1 MKNRLPNI
9 YTKLPEWG
17 TSIFTVMSKMAVDY
31 NAINLAQGFPDFNCD
46 DELLK
51 LVQHYQQKGFN
62 QYAPM
67 PGVPVLRKAISEKI
81 EKLYG
86 KHYNPET
93 EITVTSGATQ
103 ALYTAITSV
112 VDTGDEVIVF
122 EPVYDSYVPD
132 ILSNGG
138 KPIYIPLNPNG
149 YSYNWNRVKNNIS
162 DRTKLIVL
170 NSPHNPTGSL
180 LSKEDIIELEKI
192 TSGTDILLVS
202 DEVYEHIVFDSAKHI
217 SLSES
222 EELAKRTFVISSF
235 GKTYHT
241 TGWKMG
247 YCAAPEYLTKEFRK
261 MHQFIVFS
269 SNTPIQY
276 AYADYMQQEAK
287 YLILNEF
294 YQKKRDLFV
303 SEIQSAKGRSNFEI
317 KKCEGTYFQLLD
329 YSKVSDLPD
338 MQFAEYLTKDI
349 GVAVIPLSPFYE
361 KKESQ
366 PIIRICFAKTDEVLK
381 KAAKKLTAL

>member
-1 MKNRLPNI
+1 MKNHLPNFK
-9 YTKLPEWG
+9 TKLPEWG
-17 TSIFTVMSKMAVDY
+17 TSIFTIMSKMAADY
-31 NAINLAQGFPDFNCD
+31 NAINLAQGFPNFNCD
-46 DELLK
+46 DELLE
-51 LVQHYQQKGFN
+51 LVQSYQQKGFN

-67 PGVPVLRKAISEKI
+67 PGVPVLRKAISKKI
-81 EKLYG
+81 EKIYN
-86 KHYNPET
+86 KYYNPET

-112 VDTGDEVIVF
+112 VKTGDEVIVF

-132 ILSNGG
+132 IISNGG
-138 KPIYIPLNPNG
+138 KPVYIPLNPKD
-149 YSYNWNRVKNNIS
+149 YSYDWDKVKNKIS
-162 DRTKLIVL
+162 NKTKLIVL

-180 LSKEDIIELEKI
+180 LSKDDIKELKKI
-192 TSGTDILLVS
+192 TSSTDILIVS
-202 DEVYEHIVFDSAKHI
+202 DEVYEHIVFDGTKHI

-269 SNTPIQY
+269 SNTPIQH
-276 AYADYMQQEAK
+276 AYADYMQKEER
-287 YLILNEF
+287 YLTLSDF
-294 YQKKRDLFV
+294 YQKKRDLFKN
-303 SEIQSAKGRSNFEI
+303 EIRNSKFKIFNC
-317 KKCEGTYFQLLD
+317 KGTYFQLLD
-329 YSKVSDLPD
+329 YSKISNLPD
-338 MQFAEYLTKDI
+338 MQFAEYMTKEV

-361 KKESQ
+361 KQDSQ
-366 PIIRICFAKTDEVLK
+366 PIIRICFAKTDEALKEAAQKFVL
-381 KAAKKLTAL
+381 L

>member
-1 MKNRLPNI
+1 MKNHLPNFN
-9 YTKLPEWG
+9 TKLPEWG
-17 TSIFTVMSKMAVDY
+17 TSIFTIMSKMAADY
-31 NAINLAQGFPDFNCD
+31 NAINLAQGFPNFNCD
-46 DELLK
+46 DELLE
-51 LVQHYQQKGFN
+51 LVQSYQQKGFN

-67 PGVPVLRKAISEKI
+67 PGVPVLRKAISKKI
-81 EKLYG
+81 EKIYN
-86 KHYNPET
+86 KYYNPET

-112 VDTGDEVIVF
+112 VKTGDEVIVF

-138 KPIYIPLNPNG
+138 KPVYIPLNPKD
-149 YSYNWNRVKNNIS
+149 YSYDWDKVKNKIS
-162 DRTKLIVL
+162 NKTKLIVL

-180 LSKEDIIELEKI
+180 LSKDDIKELEKI
-192 TSGTDILLVS
+192 TNSTDILIVS
-202 DEVYEHIVFDSAKHI
+202 DEVYEHIVFDGTKHI

-269 SNTPIQY
+269 SNTPIQH
-276 AYADYMQQEAK
+276 AYADYMQKEER
-287 YLILNEF
+287 YLTLSDF
-294 YQKKRDLFV
+294 YQKKRDLFKN
-303 SEIQSAKGRSNFEI
+303 EIRNSKFKIFNC
-317 KKCEGTYFQLLD
+317 KGTYFQLLD
-329 YSKVSDLPD
+329 YSKISNLPD
-338 MQFAEYLTKDI
+338 MQFAEYMTKEV

-361 KKESQ
+361 KQDSQ
-366 PIIRICFAKTDEVLK
+366 PIIRICFAKTDEALK
-381 KAAKKLTAL
+381 EAAQKFILL

>member
-1 MKNRLPNI
+1 MKNHQPNF

-31 NAINLAQGFPDFNCD
+31 KAINLAQGFPDFNCD
-46 DELLK
+46 DELLQ
-51 LVQHYQQKGFN
+51 LVQHYQKKGFN

-67 PGVPVLRKAISEKI
+67 PGVPVLRTAISEKI
-81 EKLYG
+81 KRLYG
-86 KHYNPET
+86 KYYNPET
-93 EITVTSGATQ
+93 EVTVTSGATQ

-112 VDTGDEVIVF
+112 VKTGDEVMVF

-138 KPIYIPLNPNG
+138 KPVYIPLNPID
-149 YSYNWNRVKNNIS
+149 YTYDWEKVKNKIS

-192 TSGTDILLVS
+192 TRTKDILLIS
-202 DEVYEHIVFDSAKHI
+202 DEVYEHIVFDNAKHI

-287 YLILNEF
+287 YLNLNEF
-294 YQKKRDLFV
+294 YQKKRNVFTAK
-303 SEIQSAKGRSNFEI
+303 IQNSNFGI
-317 KKCEGTYFQLLD
+317 KNCQGTYFQLLD

-338 MQFAEYLTKDI
+338 MQFAEYMTKDI

-361 KKESQ
+361 NKESQ
-366 PIIRICFAKTDEVLK
+366 PIIRICFAKTDEVLRQ
-381 KAAKKLTAL
+381 AAKKLVAL